1 MNTNFIMSRW
11 VVSASFIFGMFFG
24 VQAHGAEDDEGET
37 GPPEGTVVQF
47 QEHEFHQ
54 SPDRNLIVEMMVNPV
69 LVEDAPI
76 SMSVLVIEEDAQ
88 VGEHI
93 HESSVEI
100 LYIMEGG
107 GTVTILGVE
116 HELSTGSA
124 VVIPAGASHSY
135 VNNSGQ
141 QTRALQVYSGPG
153 PEARFRNWGPPVG
166 GE

>member
-1 MNTNFIMSRW
+1 MSTKFIISKW
-11 VVSASFIFGMFFG
+11 VASACLTFGMFFG
-24 VQAHGAEDDEGET
+24 LQAHGTENNEGES
-37 GPPEGTVVQF
+37 GPLEGTVLQF
-47 QEHEFHQ
+47 LEHEFHQ
-54 SPDRNLIVEMMVNPV
+54 SPDRNLLVEMMINPV
-69 LVEDAPI
+69 LVEGAPI

-88 VGEHI
+88 VAEHV

-107 GTVTILGVE
+107 GRVTILGAE
-116 HELSTGSA
+116 YDLSPGSA

-141 QTRALQVYSGPG
+141 RTRALQVYAGPG
-153 PEARFRNWGPPVG
+153 PEARFRNWGPPVR